1 LKEQDIHNAIAAIME
16 SLRQQRKGQGTLRN
30 YETSFNAFELYILEN
45 GIDEVT
51 EKTCLD
57 FIHLKTGKH
66 YESFECITANRKVD
80 YRMRPLLLL
89 LRYLNDGEFHDN
101 VRRFK
106 PSFICPPQFSLEYE
120 AFCEELAYGGYSKAT
135 IESNTQ
141 KAQLLLKF
149 LAEQGVATLSDVTIQ
164 HVENYLKTQEDKAV
178 KYIGTFLYV
187 FRKLFA
193 FLFERG
199 YIANDLSPKLPKIR
213 TPRNASIP
221 YVWTKTDL
229 QKLLKAIDRED
240 PKGKRDYAILL
251 IAIRLGLRI
260 GDIRSLKQSSLN
272 WTRQTINIKMVKTG
286 QIIELPL
293 LKDVGWAIIDYLK
306 NGRPI
311 TNSECLFVRHKAPFN
326 AFASHNAFS
335 KELHRYIVKA
345 GLNIPGGR
353 IHGMHSL
360 RSTLA
365 GNMLD
370 VKTPLPIISEALG
383 HQSVNTTSIYLKID
397 LEGLRKCAVDP
408 EGVFSDENTL

>member
-1 LKEQDIHNAIAAIME
+1 MKEQDIDSAIAAIME
-16 SLRQQRKGQGTLRN
+16 SLRQQKKGQGTFRN
-30 YETSFNAFELYILEN
+30 YETSFNTFKLYILEN
-45 GIDEVT
+45 CIEQVN

-57 FIHLKTGKH
+57 YIHLKTGNH
-66 YESFECITANRKVD
+66 YESFECVTANRKVD

-89 LRYLNDGEFHDN
+89 LRYLEDGEFHDN
-101 VRRFK
+101 IRRIK

-141 KAQLLLKF
+141 KVQLLLKF
-149 LAEQGVATLSDVTIQ
+149 LTAQGVVALSNVTIQ
-164 HVENYLKTQEDKAV
+164 YVENYLKTQEDKAV

-187 FRKLFA
+187 FRKFFA
-193 FLFERG
+193 FLYEHG
-199 YIANDLSPKLPKIR
+199 YIEEDITPKLPKVR

-221 YVWTKTDL
+221 YVWSKSDL
-229 QKLLKAIDRED
+229 QKLLNTIDRED

-260 GDIRSLKQSSLN
+260 GDIRSLKKSSLN

-286 QIIELPL
+286 QLIELPI

-306 NGRPI
+306 NGRPV

-326 AFASHNAFS
+326 AFASRNAFG

-353 IHGMHSL
+353 THGMHSL

-408 EGVFSDENTL
+408 SHDE